1 MAHGRS
7 LAGRVALVTGGGR
20 GIGRAHALT
29 LARLGADVVVN
40 DLGAR
45 LDGTDHD
52 VSVAVA
58 VAEEIT
64 RSGGRATADT
74 TDVASVAGGRSA
86 VRAVLERHGQI
97 DILVNNA
104 GFATG
109 GGTVEAPEETGID
122 ALLAVHFLGALG
134 TMSSAFPDMRARR
147 WGRIINTVSEVALD
161 TRFTGSLGYG
171 VAKAA
176 LWSATL
182 TAAVEGA
189 PHGITVNAVSPGART
204 RINEELLD
212 AGFRRGASAALD
224 LDPRHVANVV
234 GYLVSEAAADVTGR
248 IVHVAG
254 PEIREY
260 NTRRTS
266 RSPLVQRIGEAL
278 QTVAVETP
286 GSTGPPA
293 PR

>member
-1 MAHGRS
+1 M
-7 LAGRVALVTGGGR
+7 
-20 GIGRAHALT
+20 
-29 LARLGADVVVN
+29 VVN
-40 DLGAR
+40 DVGAR
-45 LDGTDHD
+45 LDGTGHD
-52 VSVAVA
+52 GSVAA
-58 VAEEIT
+58 VVVGEIT
-64 RSGGRATADT
+64 GSGGSATADT
-74 TDVASVAGGRSA
+74 TDIASVAGGRSA
-86 VRAVLERHGQI
+86 VRAVLERYGRI

-109 GGTVEAPEETGID
+109 GGTVEAPEESGID
-122 ALLAVHFLGALG
+122 ALLAVHLLAALG
-134 TMSSAFPDMRARR
+134 TMSAAFPDMRARR

-161 TRFTGSLGYG
+161 ARFAGSLGYG
-171 VAKAA
+171 AAKAA

-204 RINEELLD
+204 RMNEELLD
-212 AGFRRGASAALD
+212 AGFRAGDSAALD
-224 LDPRHVANVV
+224 LDPRHVADVV

-260 NTRRTS
+260 STRRTS
-266 RSPLVQRIGEAL
+266 RSPLVQRIVEVL

-286 GSTGPPA
+286 GSTGPP
-293 PR
+293 PLR